1 MKLFAPATLLAAL
14 ALIAC
19 GDDKDPADDTT
30 GSPTGDPSGDPTAN
44 MTDATTTD
52 ATTTDATTTTPSTD
66 PTTTEPTTEPTTDA
80 TTGPGEGLSFAT
92 DVFAPIL
99 EPSCSC
105 HLNGAAGGF
114 MMGADAATAYAAM
127 VGKPSTGSPL
137 NYVTAS
143 DSSQSYIFHKVN
155 NTHVEAGGAGGRMPL
170 GGMLTPDQIATIET
184 WIDDGAL
191 P

>member
-14 ALIAC
+14 ALTAC
-19 GDDKDPADDTT
+19 GDDKDPGDDTT
-30 GSPTGDPSGDPTAN
+30 GSPTGDPTAN

-52 ATTTDATTTTPSTD
+52 ATTTDATTTMPSTD
-66 PTTTEPTTEPTTDA
+66 PTTTEPTTDP

-114 MMGADAATAYAAM
+114 MMGADAASAYAAM

-137 NYVTAS
+137 NYVTAD

-155 NTHVEAGGAGGRMPL
+155 NTHVEAGGMGGRMPL
-170 GGMLTPDQIATIET
+170 GGMLTPD
-184 WIDDGAL
+184 
-191 P
+191 